1 VPKLLIL
8 GSSSAIPDEH
18 HDNTHMILLDQHGSV
33 LVDCSGS
40 TALRLHQAGIDPHQI
55 TDLILTHFH
64 PDHVAG
70 VGPFLMNIWLAGR
83 KQRLDIYGLAHTLDR
98 TEMMMDHYDWETWP
112 RFFEVNFRRLAEEE
126 LIPVISSA
134 DFQIYSSP
142 VRHIIPTIGLRFEF
156 PGTKKVLAYSCDT
169 EPCPQVERL
178 AAGADALIHE
188 ATGAT
193 FGHSSAAQAG
203 EIARKSG
210 VKSLFLIHYHTY
222 GIDPERLVGEAS
234 DAFGGPVALAQDFM
248 EFEF

>member
-8 GSSSAIPDEH
+8 GSSSAIPDES
-18 HDNTHMILLDQHGSV
+18 HDNTHMILLDQHRTV

-40 TALRLHQAGIDPHQI
+40 TALRLRQAGIDPHQI
-55 TDLILTHFH
+55 KDMILTHFH

-83 KQRLDIYGLAHTLDR
+83 KERLDIHGLAHTLDR
-98 TEMMMDHYDWETWP
+98 TELMMEHYDWGTWP
-112 RFFEVNFRRLAEEE
+112 RFFEVNFQRLAEEE
-126 LIPVISSA
+126 LVPVITSA
-134 DFQIYSSP
+134 EFSIYSSP

-156 PGTKKVLAYSCDT
+156 PGSKKVLAYSCDT

-178 AAGADALIHE
+178 AAGADVLIHE

-203 EIARKSG
+203 EVARRCG
-210 VKSLFLIHYHTY
+210 VKALFLIHYHTQ
-222 GIDPERLVGEAS
+222 GVQPDRLVAEAS
-234 DAFGGPVALAQDFM
+234 ATFDGPVSLAQDFM
-248 EFEF
+248 EFDF